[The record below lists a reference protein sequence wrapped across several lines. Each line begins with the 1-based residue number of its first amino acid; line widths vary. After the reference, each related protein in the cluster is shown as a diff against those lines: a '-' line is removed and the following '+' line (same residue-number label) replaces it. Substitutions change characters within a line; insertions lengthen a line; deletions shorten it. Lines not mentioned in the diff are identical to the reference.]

1 MNTILRILKILLAIG
16 FLSSGIMKS
25 TQSEQWLITHGQTG
39 VKGLPAAVITFIG
52 ICEILGVFGLILPW
66 WFNIAPVLTPTAAI
80 CFCIVMLL
88 AAPRHYKLKEPKNV
102 AINIIIFFVCAFV
115 TYERLTSL
123 AK

>member
-1 MNTILRILKILLAIG
+1 
-16 FLSSGIMKS
+16 MKS

-80 CFCIVMLL
+80 CLHGH
-88 AAPRHYKLKEPKNV
+88 AARSTKTLQIKR
-102 AINIIIFFVCAFV
+102 A
-115 TYERLTSL
+115 
-123 AK
+123 